1 MQTFQVTLSN
11 GIVLYTDDAGR
22 AALLAA
28 HKQRDVFAQLKC
40 AKHFAT
46 GDDLALTDAVE
57 VNTAQVVSV
66 QPASAH
72 TIRWS
77 TLSDVSYN
85 R

>member
-22 AALLAA
+22 AKLLDAG
-28 HKQRDVFAQLKC
+28 KKRDAFAQLQC

-57 VNTAQVVSV
+57 VNPAQVVSV
-66 QPASAH
+66 QAVSAH